1 MAASEN
7 NYMILAT
14 IRATSSGYKRFL
26 IVNTLN
32 HHMQIN
38 RKKMCCKQKLC

>member
-14 IRATSSGYKRFL
+14 VKATPSGYKRFL
-26 IVNTLN
+26 IAI
-32 HHMQIN
+32 H
-38 RKKMCCKQKLC
+38 